1 MDDKLEL
8 LLSGQQYKKLQEF
21 WYGRV
26 LEEYQ
31 LNIVDVR
38 VLLFLDEHKK
48 FDTAKDI
55 VEMHYLT
62 KSYVSKSI
70 DKLIAKGFL
79 ERKHL
84 SDDRRYVH
92 LLVREEALPVIK
104 AVRDRKETMVRQIFQ
119 GITSDQKEVLM
130 QVATKINENI
140 AGVLR

>member
-92 LLVREEALPVIK
+92 YEITESADELISELTKR
-104 AVRDRKETMVRQIFQ
+104 RKEIDKHIVKGVSKEELEIF
-119 GITSDQKEVLM
+119 TRVFEKMRKNMKEL
-130 QVATKINENI
+130 
-140 AGVLR
+140 L